1 MWCLKWNLSTYKCEI
16 VHVPTLIL
24 DAMVLGSFPTS
35 WLVELCA
42 CLKLGVVKSCG
53 HQTQKEQLY
62 LFSLWRQNVK
72 SPPLKQAGSTGLWI
86 KCKSTVCNV
95 HCHLPVISVHG
106 WETASWEMPHNLTST
121 CRKCNYIQG
130 KYVLPVQ
137 CVKLLT
143 CPYRTL
149 PLLEWSCSSEDQ
161 SSPVCS
167 WLGSD
172 PLSSPPDAGF
182 VRLLPDWAA
191 ESFSK

>member
-1 MWCLKWNLSTYKCEI
+1 MSPHWSLTPW
-16 VHVPTLIL
+16 
-24 DAMVLGSFPTS
+24 S
-35 WLVELCA
+35 WAPFLLPDWSSCV

-95 HCHLPVISVHG
+95 YCHLPVISVHG
-106 WETASWEMPHNLTST
+106 WETASWEMPHN
-121 CRKCNYIQG
+121 
-130 KYVLPVQ
+130 Q
-137 CVKLLT
+137 CVKPLT

-161 SSPVCS
+161 SSPICS

-191 ESFSK
+191 ESFSKE